1 MYVVN
6 TQCVETKEMV
16 KDAAISMR
24 VEPSLKARL
33 EAEAAKAG
41 MTLAAYAERA
51 LDVHS
56 RGPVWML
63 IYPDVLHSERAGT
76 TTIVLPVANGWPV
89 ASLTLEHAEH
99 LGKQLLGAVAAAKR
113 IDTTSGA
120 MKGYTEDPN
129 DADRI
134 D

>member
-1 MYVVN
+1 MPAPNAPRYDSGKPAGESGS
-6 TQCVETKEMV
+6 CGLSGGGW
-16 KDAAISMR
+16 AIRASARCASADSSM
-24 VEPSLKARL
+24 
-33 EAEAAKAG
+33 
-41 MTLAAYAERA
+41 
-51 LDVHS
+51 
-56 RGPVWML
+56 WML

-99 LGKQLLGAVAAAKR
+99 LGRQLLGAVAAAKR

>member
-1 MYVVN
+1 MYFVN
-6 TQCVETKEMV
+6 IQCMETITMV

-56 RGPVWML
+56 RCPVWML
-63 IYPDVLHSERAGT
+63 IYPDVLHSERAG

-113 IDTTSGA
+113 LDTTSGA